1 MGKGRLEAF
10 SDGVLAIIIT
20 IMVLELR
27 APAGEALSDLRPLVP
42 VLGSYLL
49 SFVFIATYWN
59 NHHHLFLTVERV
71 SAKVLWANMGL
82 LFCLSLV
89 PFGTAWMG
97 ETHFATAP
105 TAVYAGI
112 LLASSIAYWGLQS
125 AILATQGKDSL
136 LGRALGNDYKGK
148 ATLVILILAIGC
160 AFVVPFVSA
169 ALCGLVDVIW
179 VVPDRRIERAL
190 AAAGGA
196 TGE

>member
-20 IMVLELR
+20 IMVLELKV
-27 APAGEALSDLRPLVP
+27 PSGETLSALQPLVP
-42 VLGSYLL
+42 VLGSYVL

-59 NHHHLFLTVERV
+59 NHHHLFLATERI
-71 SAKVLWANMGL
+71 SGKVLWANMGL

-89 PFGTAWMG
+89 PVGTAWMG
-97 ETHFATAP
+97 ETHFAPVP

-112 LLASSIAYWGLQS
+112 LLLSSLAYWLLQS

-136 LGRALGNDYKGK
+136 LGRALGSDRKGK
-148 ATLVILILAIGC
+148 ATLAILILAIGC
-160 AFVVPFVSA
+160 AFLVPLLSA

-179 VVPDRRIERAL
+179 LVPDRRIERAL
-190 AAAGGA
+190 AAAEGGA
-196 TGE
+196 GE